1 MIAVLLEQELV
12 RHAGNVIADDDVT
25 GNGEGKL
32 LMIGR
37 HGIEFAKIE
46 VEKMLE
52 AFDGAIAVF
61 GNDGIVVEIIGEEL
75 F

>member
-12 RHAGNVIADDDVT
+12 RHAGNVIANDDVT
-25 GNGEGKL
+25 RNGEGKL

-46 VEKMLE
+46 VEKMLQ

-61 GNDGIVVEIIGEEL
+61 GNDGIAVEIIGEEL
-75 F
+75 L